1 MLKKIIPYSQVI
13 TMEKATNEVLRQL
26 LRGTQS
32 EMEELLPTLHPRSFS
47 EYLSALSEEKGM
59 SKAEV
64 IHQSGIPRTYAY
76 QLYQGTRRPSRDKV
90 LILAIV
96 LGCTIEECDR
106 LLTLPRISIY
116 MPKTPA
122 TRSSSFP
129 STITIRWSRWR
140 SA

>member
-106 LLTLPRISIY
+106 LLTL
-116 MPKTPA
+116 A
-122 TRSSSFP
+122 
-129 STITIRWSRWR
+129 
-140 SA
+140 AQEEDA

>member
-1 MLKKIIPYSQVI
+1 
-13 TMEKATNEVLRQL
+13 MEKATNEVLRQQ

-106 LLTLPRISIY
+106 LLTLAAHQHLYAKDPRDALILFSIHHHDTLEQVEERLNEY
-116 MPKTPA
+116 GMA
-122 TRSSSFP
+122 LLRNYE
-129 STITIRWSRWR
+129 
-140 SA
+140 